1 VSSRFFAPC
10 PPYDVT
16 SVTLAKY
23 RWLAREGLATL
34 TKKERHAY
42 GEAVEQAILAKQRS
56 ELFASLG
63 RPANPKARCAS
74 GTPFSDGADI
84 HEAIKQ
90 QQRNAL
96 RAAPSQIRR
105 KRTDAE
111 WRQLYEQAMAEKARA
126 AATEA
131 AAAA

>member
-1 VSSRFFAPC
+1 
-10 PPYDVT
+10 
-16 SVTLAKY
+16 VTLAKY

-34 TKKERHAY
+34 TKEERHAY
-42 GEAVEQAILAKQRS
+42 GAAVEQATLAKQRS
-56 ELFASLG
+56 ELLASLG

-74 GTPFSDGADI
+74 GTPFPNGADI
-84 HEAIKQ
+84 HEAIRQ

-111 WRQLYEQAMAEKARA
+111 WRQLYEQAMTAK
-126 AATEA
+126 A
-131 AAAA
+131 AAAAANVAVAA